1 MKIQKPR
8 GTRDFLPEE
17 MTKRRFIESKMRQTV
32 ENWGYREVQTP
43 TFEHLELFTIKSGA
57 TIVDEIY
64 DFEDKGG
71 RALALRPELTAS
83 VLRMYVDKLQVTP
96 KPLKLYYFGNCFRY
110 ERPQKGRLREFWH
123 LGAELIGSDRPE
135 ADAEVIALAS
145 SVLDAIDLKGDLRI
159 GQLSVL
165 RALMGSLDAETRSM
179 VMRHI
184 DKKDSQGL
192 VGLLE
197 QVGAQ
202 NIKEPILNLISL
214 KGGDA
219 ISKAREIVGDLPG
232 LAHLESVLDTLNAL
246 GIEYSI
252 DFGIA
257 RGLDYY
263 TDMVF
268 EIYAENLGAQNQ
280 ICGGGTYR
288 LAHLFGGRDTP
299 STGFAIG
306 FDRVIEALGTI
317 RVPTQKTVVVISTDR
332 AISEAQKIAQRLREH
347 IPTNVDLMGRNFTV
361 QLSHA
366 DAIGATYAV
375 IIGPK
380 ELRAGKVT
388 LKNMET
394 AEQEMLTLDEVIR
407 RIAY

>member
-8 GTRDFLPEE
+8 GTRDFLPAE
-17 MTKRRFIESKMRQTV
+17 MTKRRFIENKMRQTV
-32 ENWGYREVQTP
+32 ENWGYQEVQTP
-43 TFEHLELFTIKSGA
+43 IFEHLELFTIKSGE
-57 TIVDEIY
+57 TIVNEIY

-83 VLRMYVDKLQVTP
+83 VLRMYVDELQVAP

-110 ERPQKGRLREFWH
+110 ERPQKGRFREFWH
-123 LGAELIGSDRPE
+123 FGAELIGSDRPE

-145 SVLDAIDLKGDLRI
+145 SVLDVIDLKGDLRI
-159 GQLSVL
+159 GELSTL
-165 RALMGSLDAETRSM
+165 RSLMGSLDVEIQSM
-179 VMRHI
+179 IMKYI
-184 DKKDSQGL
+184 DKKDAQGL
-192 VGLLE
+192 AGLLE
-197 QVGAQ
+197 QVGAHD
-202 NIKEPILNLISL
+202 IKEPLLNLISL
-214 KGGDA
+214 KGEGA

-232 LAHLESVLDTLNAL
+232 MGHLESVLDMLNTL
-246 GIEYSI
+246 GIDYSI

-280 ICGGGTYR
+280 ICGGGAYR
-288 LAHLFGGRDTP
+288 LAHLFGGRDVS

-306 FDRVIEALGTI
+306 FDRVIEALGAI
-317 RVPTQKTVVVISTDR
+317 RVPTQKTVVVVSTDKT
-332 AISEAQKIAQRLREH
+332 ISEAQKIAQRLREH
-347 IPTNVDLMGRNFTV
+347 VPTNVDLMGRNFTA

-366 DAIGATYAV
+366 DAIGAAYAV

-380 ELRAGKVT
+380 ELRTGKVT

-394 AEQEMLTLDEVIR
+394 AEQEMLTLDEVIQ
-407 RIAY
+407 RITY

>member
-1 MKIQKPR
+1 MKIRKPR
-8 GTRDFLPEE
+8 GTRDFLPAE
-17 MTKRRFIESKMRQTV
+17 MTKRRFIEGKMRQTV
-32 ENWGYREVQTP
+32 ENWGYQEVQTP
-43 TFEHLELFTIKSGA
+43 IFEHLELFTIKSGA
-57 TIVDEIY
+57 AIVNEIY

-83 VLRMYVDKLQVTP
+83 VLRMYVDELQVAP

-110 ERPQKGRLREFWH
+110 ERPQKGRFREFWH
-123 LGAELIGSDRPE
+123 FGAELIGSDRPE

-145 SVLDAIDLKGDLRI
+145 SVLDAINLKGDLRI

-165 RALMGSLDAETRSM
+165 RSLVGSLDAETQSM

-184 DKKDSQGL
+184 DKKDAQGL
-192 VGLLE
+192 AGLLE
-197 QVGAQ
+197 QVGAHD
-202 NIKEPILNLISL
+202 IKEPLLNLTSL
-214 KGGDA
+214 KGEGA
-219 ISKAREIVGDLPG
+219 ISKAREIVGDLPCMG
-232 LAHLESVLDTLNAL
+232 HLESVLDMLNAL
-246 GIEYSI
+246 GIDYSI

-263 TDMVF
+263 TDTVF

-280 ICGGGTYR
+280 ICGGGAYR
-288 LAHLFGGRDTP
+288 LAHLFGGRDVS

-306 FDRVIEALGTI
+306 FDRVIEALGAI
-317 RVPTQKTVVVISTDR
+317 RPPAQKTVVVVSTDKTM
-332 AISEAQKIAQRLREH
+332 SEAQKIAQRLREH
-347 IPTNVDLMGRNFTV
+347 IPTNVDLMNRNFTA

-366 DAIGATYAV
+366 NAIGVAYAV

-380 ELRAGKVT
+380 ELRTGKVT

-407 RIAY
+407 RIA